1 MVYDHEGLA
10 ASKLKHPHHKT
21 FHKTAV
27 SDEDEAAGFVR
38 SESPVLCFDRPS
50 SPFLSQGLTI
60 IIPLLPFRLDSTYVL

>member
-27 SDEDEAAGFVR
+27 SDEDEALGFVR
-38 SESPVLCFDRPS
+38 PGSFGLLSFDS
-50 SPFLSQGLTI
+50 LSPFLCMS
-60 IIPLLPFRLDSTYVL
+60 